1 MHMKLFEYIDRINL
15 LHKLIKEKKTG
26 TLDEL
31 SKRMNLS
38 RSHMCRVL
46 EDLKLK
52 GAPIVYD
59 RQLSSYTYTQ
69 KYQIKID
76 VEFKVLSEEETRNT
90 NGGSYVCQISCRKF
104 LHCFF

>member
-1 MHMKLFEYIDRINL
+1 MKLFEYIDRINL

-31 SKRMNLS
+31 ANRMNLS

-59 RQLSSYTYTQ
+59 RQLATYTYRR
-69 KYQIKID
+69 KYEIKIN
-76 VEFKVLSEEETRNT
+76 VEFKELTENESINI
-90 NGGSYVCQISCRKF
+90 NGGNCTLKN
-104 LHCFF
+104 FFIAFFG